1 MIYYLG
7 GFQMADFN
15 FSEYKEIQKAMEIN
29 SSIQEMYKMFLSIM
43 GISIENNNLVTGTS
57 NVILTNA
64 NASTRVSI

>member
-1 MIYYLG
+1 
-7 GFQMADFN
+7 MADFN

>member
-1 MIYYLG
+1 
-7 GFQMADFN
+7 MADFN

-29 SSIQEMYKMFLSIM
+29 SSIQEMYKMFLSVM
-43 GISIENNNLVTGTS
+43 GIPIENNNLVTGTS